1 MRNSRKLLLLSA
13 IVCFVC
19 IGGYCLYK
27 HLMKDY
33 FATSHGRAV
42 YEALTINWLEELAL
56 SIKYI
61 VHYENEKLPKDMKSL
76 SEYVRKHME
85 DLGRDEYFDPN
96 DGVIIDMWGTPVTL
110 VVTNDEYTF
119 ISSGYNRKYENGK
132 GDDLAV
138 TFDPFDLEKRSRTT
152 IQDLK

>member
-1 MRNSRKLLLLSA
+1 M
-13 IVCFVC
+13 
-19 IGGYCLYK
+19 
-27 HLMKDY
+27 MDY

-42 YEALTINWLEELAL
+42 YEAFTIHRLEELAL
-56 SIKYI
+56 IIQYI
-61 VHYENEKLPKDMKSL
+61 VHYENEELPKDMKSL
-76 SEYVRKHME
+76 SEYVKKHKE
-85 DLGRDEYFDPN
+85 YHERDEYFDPN

-110 VVTNDEYTF
+110 VVTKDEYTF

-138 TFDPFDLEKRSRTT
+138 TFDPFDLEKRSRTK